1 MLSQTTL
8 VAALTSAMS
17 FPRQSFF
24 VMPRIRSA
32 LLPVVVVA
40 VSAFVGGF
48 CVFANGVGSYGS
60 IVLTPADAVVVLT
73 GGEDRI
79 AAGLHL
85 IENRYGRRLL
95 VSGVNRNIGSPLDLS
110 RKIGGNAAIYR
121 CCVDI
126 GHDALDT
133 IGNAGE
139 ARSWMEVKGFRSLI
153 VVTSSYHMPRSLA
166 EFAIAMPTVRLIA
179 YPVPSR
185 HYHLADWWRHLP
197 TARMLLGE
205 YTKYLLSMTRLAFV
219 RLKAT
224 IETSI
229 AARPNNDP
237 PRAI

>member
-1 MLSQTTL
+1 
-8 VAALTSAMS
+8 
-17 FPRQSFF
+17 
-24 VMPRIRSA
+24 MPPMRSA
-32 LLPVVVVA
+32 VLPFVVVA

-48 CVFANGVGSYGS
+48 CLFANSVGNQPS
-60 IVLTPADAVVVLT
+60 LTLAPADAVVVLT

-85 IENRYGRRLL
+85 VEKRYGRRLL
-95 VSGVNRNIGSPLDLS
+95 VSGVNRTIGSPLDLS

-139 ARSWMEVKGFRSLI
+139 ARAWMEAKGFRSLI
-153 VVTSSYHMPRSLA
+153 VVTSNYHMPRSLA
-166 EFAIAMPTVRLIA
+166 EFAIAMPSVKLVA
-179 YPVPSR
+179 YPVASR

-197 TARMLLGE
+197 TARLLLGE

-229 AARPNNDP
+229 AARSSRDA
-237 PRAI
+237 RSAI

>member
-1 MLSQTTL
+1 
-8 VAALTSAMS
+8 
-17 FPRQSFF
+17 
-24 VMPRIRSA
+24 MPRMRSA
-32 LLPVVVVA
+32 IVSFVIIA
-40 VSAFVGGF
+40 MSAFVGGF
-48 CVFANGVGSYGS
+48 CLFANRVGYHSR
-60 IVLTPADAVVVLT
+60 IVVAPADAVVVLT

-85 IENRYGRRLL
+85 VEHRYGHRLL
-95 VSGVNRNIGSPLDLS
+95 VSGVNRTIGSPLDLS

-133 IGNAGE
+133 IGNADE
-139 ARSWMEVKGFRSLI
+139 ARAWVKAKGFRSLI

-166 EFAIAMPTVRLIA
+166 EFAIAMPTVKLIA

-185 HYHLADWWRHLP
+185 HYHLTDWWRHLP

-219 RLKAT
+219 RLKET
-224 IETSI
+224 IETSF
-229 AARPNNDP
+229 AARLDSNP